1 MQLWLLV
8 CVDDIFSK
16 LSKSYLG
23 EVAVCNFINSMV
35 EKTNYCSE
43 VMKEHFNK
51 KHVKKMMKILGT
63 LLRVVSVMMLN
74 VDGDGK
80 VRGSEHR
87 DCNNI
92 NVKL

>member
-1 MQLWLLV
+1 
-8 CVDDIFSK
+8 
-16 LSKSYLG
+16 
-23 EVAVCNFINSMV
+23 
-35 EKTNYCSE
+35 
-43 VMKEHFNK
+43 MKEHFNK

-63 LLRVVSVMMLN
+63 LLKVVSVMMLN